1 MDLISDLAVDH
12 LATLPGATLSSGAPQ
27 RTHLIQLSSAT
38 LPTSKL
44 STTLAPASVQPF
56 PAITSRSEK
65 PCSGNVL
72 FLTHLA
78 PGESPPLPCIPNFLL
93 PAKPTVLCFSCL
105 LLAETILASSS
116 HTHHPKPS
124 AQSYMVA
131 SSSPSSV
138 VYKTPTSKM
147 HIILPCLHI
156 PNRNTHFHGILMPK
170 ILKCDN

>member
-1 MDLISDLAVDH
+1 M
-12 LATLPGATLSSGAPQ
+12 ATSPGATLSSGAPQ

-38 LPTSKL
+38 LPTSEL
-44 STTLAPASVQPF
+44 STLSWVLHWHQHLCSPFQQSLVVVKTLL
-56 PAITSRSEK
+56 RK
-65 PCSGNVL
+65 LML

-78 PGESPPLPCIPNFLL
+78 PGESPPLPCIFNFLL

-156 PNRNTHFHGILMPK
+156 PNRNTNFHGILMPK